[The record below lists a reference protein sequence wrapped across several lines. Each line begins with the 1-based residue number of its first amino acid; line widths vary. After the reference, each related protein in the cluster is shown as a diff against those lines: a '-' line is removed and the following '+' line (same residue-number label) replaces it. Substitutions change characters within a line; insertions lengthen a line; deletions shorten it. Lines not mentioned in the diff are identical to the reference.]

1 MSAALGLVKG
11 SRLLRPLLQGR
22 QGSLEGLLRV
32 LGGAG
37 TVRVATLKATHGE
50 KYPYS
55 APFPYWKKKY
65 NTLAA
70 FLESTAWRFNENSK
84 IIVVEG
90 NVGVG
95 KTEFAQSLA
104 KEFDLKYFPPTLD
117 SAVFFA
123 DNDWGY
129 DSRKLDPLLPEGAKA
144 YDLSRFLSDPHPER
158 GTVGR
163 LQLNWYECKFM
174 DYALALKHLL
184 STGQGVVLVR
194 SVYSDQ
200 VFVDA
205 MRRMGYVT
213 PQFVKY
219 YADYRANSIC
229 DLLKPHMTIY
239 LDAPISTLR
248 ERINARKDPREV
260 GSKILSDK
268 YLQTIADVYRDKFL
282 PLMRKS
288 GEVVE
293 IDWKEK
299 ATEMDMDV
307 IAEELQLCTLEAED
321 SEDTKFADWTR
332 NDEEDYT
339 KLRLMLDDREMLLG
353 LFMAPLPWECPEV
366 MFTQDDAAAYA
377 RIVKEHPIYKF
388 APGWAPTLGHRT
400 ALKF

>member
-1 MSAALGLVKG
+1 MAAALGLVKG

-22 QGSLEGLLRV
+22 QGNLEGLLSV

-55 APFPYWKKKY
+55 EPFPYWKKKY

-70 FLESTAWRFNENSK
+70 LLESTAWRFNENTK

-95 KTEFAQSLA
+95 KTEFAQRLA

-117 SAVFFA
+117 SAVFFG

-129 DSRKLDPLLPEGAKA
+129 DSRKLDPLLPEGARA
-144 YDLSRFLSDPHPER
+144 YDLARFLADPHPER
-158 GTVGR
+158 GVVGR
-163 LQLNWYECKFM
+163 LQLSWYECKFL
-174 DYALALKHLL
+174 DYAHALKHLL

-194 SVYSDQ
+194 SAYSDQ

-282 PLMRKS
+282 PQMRLS

-332 NDEEDYT
+332 NDEEDWT
-339 KLRLMLDDREMLLG
+339 KLRLMLEDKEMLLG
-353 LFMAPLPWECPEV
+353 LFMGQLPWDCPEV

-377 RIVKEHPIYKF
+377 RIVKDHPVYKF
-388 APGWAPTLGHRT
+388 APGWAPTLGHKT